1 MTFYFVTVTEMNFGA
16 WSTVFFA
23 FQLCNS
29 GFKTALFYFPEVVTF
44 VRVRGEAECVHAL
57 LKMVTQ

>member
-1 MTFYFVTVTEMNFGA
+1 MTFYFVTMTKMNFVA
-16 WSTVFFA
+16 WSTVFLA
-23 FQLCNS
+23 SPLCND
-29 GFKTALFYFPEVVTF
+29 GFKTALFYFLEVVTF